1 MAITKKKVNIY
12 PTTPITTVNPT
23 IRTTVLGQVMSLPE
37 IRACLLRQAKVE
49 EVLSDGTRVP
59 LDLHS
64 IDLDN
69 EKIIAEQKA
78 EEAAKIAKA
87 NGMKAELD
95 TAKAKIAELEQ
106 LIASKDKEIASIKT
120 KLEAANNELDKANK
134 EISNNNNNK
143 ANNKNNK

>member
-23 IRTTVLGQVMSLPE
+23 IRTTVLGQEMSLPE

-49 EVLSDGTRVP
+49 EILSDGTRVP

-69 EKIIAEQKA
+69 EKIMAEKKA
-78 EEAAKIAKA
+78 EEEAKKAKA
-87 NGMKAELD
+87 DSLKNELE
-95 TAKAKIAELEQ
+95 TAKAKIAELEA
-106 LIASKDKEIASIKT
+106 LVASKDKEISSIKT
-120 KLEAANNELDKANK
+120 KLEFFLPYPYLRLLLYL
-134 EISNNNNNK
+134 
-143 ANNKNNK
+143 

>member
-23 IRTTVLGQVMSLPE
+23 IRTTVLGQEMSLPE

-49 EVLSDGTRVP
+49 EILSDGTKVP

-69 EKIIAEQKA
+69 EKIMAKKRA
-78 EEAAKIAKA
+78 EEEAKIARA
-87 NGMKAELD
+87 NGLKDELKKAQS
-95 TAKAKIAELEQ
+95 KITELEA
-106 LIASKDKEIASIKT
+106 LVASKEKEIVSIKT
-120 KLEAANNELDKANK
+120 KLEATNNALDKANK
-134 EISNNNNNK
+134 EIANAKSNNNS
-143 ANNKNNK
+143 KNNK